1 MRAIAEIREEL
12 GNVQREIRFIR
23 DPWIKQDLGK
33 RRRALQSELVEA
45 QRTLRLEQLGVEIKV
60 QRAKFDRALSEGMTG
75 APLVQIDKKLVRLE
89 NEHEA
94 LEHEIARAAE
104 ATR

>member
-12 GNVQREIRFIR
+12 GNVQKDIRFVR

-45 QRTLRLEQLGVEIKV
+45 QRTLRLEQLTVEIKA
-60 QRAKFDRALSEGMTG
+60 QWAKFDKAQSEGMTG
-75 APLVQIDKKLVRLE
+75 APLAQIDAKLGRLE
-89 NEHEA
+89 REHEA
-94 LEHEIARAAE
+94 LEIEMSRAAE